1 MLTVYI
7 FYYISWA
14 LMMRSNL
21 LNIVSI
27 HFDLLLYTM
36 TQKMH
41 DSNLFKE
48 LINMQHKIYNKSMS
62 HVITYS

>member
-14 LMMRSNL
+14 LMMHSNL

-62 HVITYS
+62 YVITYS